1 MNSWQCGNVCMIDF
15 LFYDT
20 FRYSTNVHIFY
31 NPCFL
36 RIPVLY
42 NLKIFSF
49 LSFYDGGSE
58 FYLYLCY
65 SCFLKLFSFLV
76 VMA

>member
-31 NPCFL
+31 NPRFL

-49 LSFYDGGSE
+49 LPSTMVDLNFIFIYAI
-58 FYLYLCY
+58 
-65 SCFLKLFSFLV
+65 V
-76 VMA
+76 VF

>member
-1 MNSWQCGNVCMIDF
+1 MIDF

-49 LSFYDGGSE
+49 LPSTMVDLNFIFIYAI
-58 FYLYLCY
+58 
-65 SCFLKLFSFLV
+65 V
-76 VMA
+76 VF